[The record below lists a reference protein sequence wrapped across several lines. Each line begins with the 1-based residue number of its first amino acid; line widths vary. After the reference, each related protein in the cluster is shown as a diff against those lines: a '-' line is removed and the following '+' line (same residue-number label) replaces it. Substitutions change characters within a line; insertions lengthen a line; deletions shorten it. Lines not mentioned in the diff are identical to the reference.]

1 MMLKI
6 KGLTKFFGGLAAV
19 SSLDMSMNHGDLM
32 GLIGPNGAG
41 KTTVFNLI
49 TGFLRPTTGQLVF
62 EDKDI
67 TAKNPHHIAAM
78 GIVRTFQGDNIFP
91 DFTVLQNVVLACHL
105 KPGVGFLETVLHT
118 GGSRRKEKEILNR
131 SQAILELVGLDTMA
145 GVTARNLAHGYKRIL
160 GIAIALAAEPK
171 LLLLDEPL
179 SGMNAGEVSET
190 MKLIHRLWQRGI
202 TILLI
207 EHNMRAAMSLCQRIV
222 VLNFGRK
229 IAEGLPDEIKGNPE
243 VIQAYLGAGKHA
255 A

>member
-1 MMLKI
+1 MLEI
-6 KGLTKFFGGLAAV
+6 KGLTKYFGGLAAV
-19 SSLDMSMNHGDLM
+19 SSLDMSMNPGDMM

-49 TGFLRPTTGQLVF
+49 TGFLRPTMGQLVF
-62 EDKDI
+62 EGRDI
-67 TAKNPHHIAAM
+67 ISKNPHHIAAR

-105 KPGVGFLETVLHT
+105 KPGVGIFETVLHT
-118 GGSRRKEKEILNR
+118 GGGRRKEREILDR
-131 SQAILELVGLDTMA
+131 SQTILELVGLDTMA
-145 GVTARNLAHGYKRIL
+145 DMTARNLAHGYKRIL

-171 LLLLDEPL
+171 LLLLDEPF

-190 MKLIHRLWQRGI
+190 MRLIHRLWQSGI

-229 IAEGLPDEIKGNPE
+229 IAEGLPNEVRGNPE
-243 VIQAYLGAGKHA
+243 VIQAYLGAGEHA
-255 A
+255 T

>member
-1 MMLKI
+1 MLKI
-6 KGLTKFFGGLAAV
+6 KGLSKFFGGLAAV
-19 SSLDMSMNHGDLM
+19 SSLDMSMNQGEMM

-67 TAKNPHHIAAM
+67 TAKNPHHIAAR

-105 KPGVGFLETVLHT
+105 KPGVGFFETVLHT

-145 GVTARNLAHGYKRIL
+145 DVTARNLAHGHKRIL
-160 GIAIALAAEPK
+160 GIAIALAAEPR

-179 SGMNAGEVSET
+179 SGMNAVEVSET
-190 MKLIHRLWQRGI
+190 MRLINRLWQSGM

-229 IAEGLPDEIKGNPE
+229 IAEGLPEEIKGNPE

>member
-1 MMLKI
+1 MLKI
-6 KGLTKFFGGLAAV
+6 KSLTKFFGGLAAV
-19 SSLDMSMNHGDLM
+19 SSLDMSMNQGDMM

-62 EDKDI
+62 EDRDI
-67 TAKNPHHIAAM
+67 TTKNPHHIAAR

-105 KPGVGFLETVLHT
+105 KPRVGFFETLLHT

-131 SQAILELVGLDTMA
+131 SQAILELVGLDAMA
-145 GVTARNLAHGYKRIL
+145 GVTARNLAHGHKRIL

-190 MKLIHRLWQRGI
+190 MKLINRLWQSGM

-229 IAEGLPDEIKGNPE
+229 IAEGFPEEIKGNQE
-243 VIQAYLGAGKHA
+243 VIRAYLGTGEHA

>member
-1 MMLKI
+1 MLKI
-6 KGLTKFFGGLAAV
+6 KSLTKFFGGLAAV
-19 SSLDMSMNHGDLM
+19 SSLDMSMNQGDLM

-62 EDKDI
+62 EDRDI
-67 TAKNPHHIAAM
+67 TTKNPHHIAAR

-105 KPGVGFLETVLHT
+105 KPRVGFFETLLHT

-131 SQAILELVGLDTMA
+131 SQAILELVGLDAMA
-145 GVTARNLAHGYKRIL
+145 GVTARNLAHGHKRIL

-190 MKLIHRLWQRGI
+190 MRLINRLWQSGM

-229 IAEGLPDEIKGNPE
+229 IAEGLPEEIKGNQE
-243 VIQAYLGAGKHA
+243 VIRAYLGTGEHA

>member
-1 MMLKI
+1 MLKI
-6 KGLTKFFGGLAAV
+6 GGLTKYFGGLSAV
-19 SSLDMSMNHGDLM
+19 SGLDMSIHSGDIM

-49 TGFLRPTTGQLVF
+49 TGFLRPTTGQVVF

-67 TAKNPHHIAAM
+67 TAKNPHHIATK

-105 KPGVGFLETVLHT
+105 KPGVGFFETVLHT
-118 GGSRRKEKEILNR
+118 AGSRRKEKDILHR

-145 GVTARNLAHGYKRIL
+145 DVTTRNLAHGHKRIL

-171 LLLLDEPL
+171 LLLLDEPF

-190 MKLIHRLWQRGI
+190 MRLIDRLWQSGI

-229 IAEGLPDEIKGNPE
+229 IAEGSPEEIKENPE
-243 VIQAYLGAGKHA
+243 VIRAYLGAGEHA